1 MWIYY
6 ILYIRQTHTGRWRE
20 MLRSKEIDAV
30 YISLSLSLH
39 FSWVADAINVSH
51 FFSSKKSWYF

>member
-1 MWIYY
+1 
-6 ILYIRQTHTGRWRE
+6 

-51 FFSSKKSWYF
+51 FFGNKKAGIFRKAVLS